1 MVKRLATN
9 ARSSLVGGFWACCFF
24 SDFFPSTTILHK
36 LQGCLPSKVLSSA
49 SFKVADCEK
58 LTAMPT
64 HATDC
69 RIAQCRPSEHESVIT
84 RRNFE
89 TLRSMAQPYY
99 FNRVSSR
106 GPVSGC
112 QGKQFSFWLS

>member
-1 MVKRLATN
+1 M
-9 ARSSLVGGFWACCFF
+9 
-24 SDFFPSTTILHK
+24 
-36 LQGCLPSKVLSSA
+36 PSKVLSSA

-84 RRNFE
+84 RRIFE
-89 TLRSMAQPYY
+89 ALRSMAERY
-99 FNRVSSR
+99 
-106 GPVSGC
+106 
-112 QGKQFSFWLS
+112 